1 MQIKC
6 KEICDEIGHCNVQ
19 KYDYNLEE
27 QEQEQELEELNY
39 ADQPL
44 FRIQELYISNHRLK
58 MGH

>member
-1 MQIKC
+1 MQNKR

-27 QEQEQELEELNY
+27 QEQEELDELNY

-44 FRIQELYISNHRLK
+44 FRIQELYISNHHLK
-58 MGH
+58 MRY